1 MIYCLNPY
9 CPRPENPSLSRFCH
23 HCGTQLALRDRYL
36 AIQPLGEGGMG
47 RTFLAEDRDR
57 LGEPCVIKQFLPSA
71 DIQKSD
77 RAMAKAVQLFE
88 QEARRLIQLG
98 HHPQIPILM
107 GYFIIKNP
115 SSRKTYP
122 GLYLVQEWIDGLDL
136 HQELFQ
142 LGAFSEAKIHQ
153 LLNKMLPVFQFI
165 HQYHVIHRDI
175 KPHNIMRRRSGE
187 LVLID
192 FGVAKELTK
201 GAKTVTGSKVG
212 TEGYAA
218 VEQLRGGKAY
228 PASDLYSL
236 GVTCIQLLTNAEL
249 DRLFDPQYS
258 RWRWQE
264 YLTSQGKTVSDRL
277 SYILNKMLQDSLQNR
292 YQSAGEIL
300 KDLQSNLSVS
310 PLTAQPKIAPPKI
323 APPKVSVTSTRQP
336 FPHSPGKSLQ
346 KHQSSQ
352 TKNQIRGIRGS
363 SWRYLRSLT
372 SHTWPVL
379 SIAIS
384 SDNQFLVSGSADY
397 TIKIW
402 ELQTSRLIATLRG
415 HSEPV
420 YAVAM
425 SPDNQ
430 HIVSGSS
437 DNTIKIWELS
447 TGELI
452 STLTG
457 HSDSVYSVAISPD
470 GQTIASGSWDN
481 TIKLWNLPDSI
492 SAKSGQPICTFTGHS
507 DWVYSLAFSP
517 DGQMLASG
525 SWDRTVKLWNI
536 AKGKLIRSLLG
547 HSDRIFSVAFSP
559 HKQMLASASWDK
571 TIKLWDLST
580 GKVIHTLI
588 GHRDRVFSIAFHPQE
603 KILVS
608 GSWDN
613 TIKLWNID
621 TGKLIRTLTKH
632 SDTIWS
638 VVFSADGQTLACG
651 THDHLIQIWRAD

>member
-9 CPRPENPSLSRFCH
+9 CERPENPRLSRFCH

-36 AIQPLGEGGMG
+36 PIKPLGEGGMG

-57 LGEPCVIKQFLPSA
+57 FGEPCVIKQFLPSA

-98 HHPQIPILM
+98 HHPQIPLLM
-107 GYFIIKNP
+107 SYFIVKN
-115 SSRKTYP
+115 SSDRGTGTHP
-122 GLYLVQEWIDGLDL
+122 RLYLVQEWIDGQDL
-136 HQELFQ
+136 QQELFQ
-142 LGAFSEAKIHQ
+142 MGAFSEAKIRQ

-175 KPHNIMRRRSGE
+175 KPHNIMRRRAGE

-192 FGVAKELTK
+192 FGVAKELTN
-201 GAKTVTGSKVG
+201 GAKTIAGSKVG

-249 DRLFDPQYS
+249 DRLFDPQES
-258 RWRWQE
+258 RWRWQD
-264 YLTSQGKTVSDRL
+264 YLTLQGKTVSDRL
-277 SYILNKMLQDSLQNR
+277 SYILNKMLQDSLKHR

-300 KDLQSNLSVS
+300 KDLQTNLSVS
-310 PLTAQPKIAPPKI
+310 PLIAQPKIGTPL
-323 APPKVSVTSTRQP
+323 TGQP
-336 FPHSPGKSLQ
+336 FPNSPGKALH
-346 KHQSSQ
+346 KNQSSQ
-352 TKNQIRGIRGS
+352 PQNQTRGIRGS
-363 SWRYLRSLT
+363 YWRYLRSLT
-372 SHTWPVL
+372 GHTWPVL

-397 TIKIW
+397 TMKIW
-402 ELQTSRLIATLRG
+402 ELQTSRLIATLNG
-415 HSEPV
+415 HKEPV
-420 YAVAM
+420 YAVAIT
-425 SPDNQ
+425 PDNQ
-430 HIVSGSS
+430 RIVSGSS
-437 DNTIKIWELS
+437 DNTIKIWEFS

-452 STLTG
+452 RTLTG
-457 HSDSVYSVAISPD
+457 HSDSVYSVAMSPD

-481 TIKLWNLPDSI
+481 TIKLWNLPNSI
-492 SAKSGQPICTFTGHS
+492 WTQSGQEIHTFTGHS
-507 DWVYSLAFSP
+507 DWVYSLAFSA

-525 SWDRTVKLWNI
+525 SWDRTIKLWNI
-536 AKGKLIRSLLG
+536 PQGKLIRSLLG

-559 HKQMLASASWDK
+559 HKPMLASASWDK

-580 GKVIHTLI
+580 GKVIHTLM

-603 KILVS
+603 NILVS

-613 TIKLWNID
+613 TIKLWNLD